1 MPLLTLAALLW
12 TGCDGAPSLPVGDEA
27 RPAAGS
33 PSPDAESGRAVATF
47 AGRSLTEADLV
58 AAMRQLP
65 GPSRSFLE
73 DPARRRDFVDN
84 LVLNELLYEEGRRL
98 GYADDPDID
107 RQVRDLRK
115 RLVVQRLMRDYRQRP
130 EVKDEEV
137 RAYYDEHREL
147 YSGLRVRAS
156 HILLKDRA
164 TAEAVR
170 AELVEHPDRFA
181 TLAREKSTDE
191 MSAKRGG
198 DLGRFGPGRMV
209 GEFERVAFKLPEGG
223 ISDVVE
229 STYGFHVITVT
240 ERSEGSQRSFEDVA
254 PQIKSK
260 LATDR
265 IQQDVE
271 ARLAALREAAD
282 IQVHDEVVGD
292 VEIPEVAT
300 GEQGFHGH

>member
-1 MPLLTLAALLW
+1 MTPVLVLAALLG
-12 TGCDGAPSLPVGDEA
+12 TGCDRPPSRPVGDEA
-27 RPAAGS
+27 RPAAVAASQG
-33 PSPDAESGRAVATF
+33 AESGRAVATF

-65 GPSRSFLE
+65 GPSRSFLK

-98 GYADDPDID
+98 GYDDDPDID

-130 EVKDEEV
+130 EVTDAEA
-137 RAYYDEHREL
+137 RAYYDERREL
-147 YSGLRVRAS
+147 YSGLRIRAS
-156 HILLKDRA
+156 HILVKDRA

-170 AELVEHPDRFA
+170 AELAEHPDRFA
-181 TLAREKSTDE
+181 ALAREKSIDE

-209 GEFERVAFKLPEGG
+209 GEFEQVAFKLPAGG

-240 ERSEGSQRSFEDVA
+240 ERSEGAQRSFEDVA

-265 IQQDVE
+265 IQKDVE
-271 ARLAALREAAD
+271 ARLAALREAAG
-282 IQVHDEVVGD
+282 IQVHDEVVRT
-292 VEIPEVAT
+292 VEFP
-300 GEQGFHGH
+300 